1 MAEDRPT
8 ADRFA
13 RRLRGALRRDAK
25 RLLTPGPSTVPML
38 MLGPQVPDDA
48 QVQQVLDLCMRIGEI
63 ELSSGESVDEVTATM
78 LRLANAAGLPAVDVD
93 ITFTSI
99 TMCCHRGN
107 AAQPVTTMRLV
118 RYRTLDLSRLAET
131 EQVVRDIEAGRLD
144 VRAASSRV
152 SEVMRSPH
160 PYPRWIATV
169 GWAGL
174 AASIALLL
182 GGGPVTA
189 TAAFVTTAI
198 IDRIGRFLSRLG
210 VAAFFQQAL
219 GGFLVTASTIL
230 LIAVGL
236 FPAGTRPSFIV
247 AAGITVLL
255 SGLSVVSTVQDAL
268 TGYYLTSAARIV
280 EISLLSAGLLT
291 GVVLGLQLG
300 FQFDVTIEVS
310 GDLPSS
316 VGQFGLSMMSGAT
329 AAAFYA
335 LAGYSPL
342 KSLPIAGAVGGA
354 SWAVYGLMTQ
364 VIGVGPVPSTG
375 AAALVVGLVAGLL
388 RRGTDTPSMVIT
400 LAGVTP
406 LLPGLAAY
414 QGFYQLAVEGVSEGL
429 VTVTVALARG
439 LALAAGVALGIFIT
453 RPQRTPEETPSND
466 SPSSVSSTGSGFMQA
481 PTPTPERPE
490 AADTA
495 PVPAEPK

>member
-1 MAEDRPT
+1 MT
-8 ADRFA
+8 AIVGEETPAVDRFA

-48 QVQQVLDLCMRIGEI
+48 TVQQVLDLCMRIGEI

-99 TMCCHRGN
+99 TICCHRGN
-107 AAQPVTTMRLV
+107 AAQPVTSMRLV
-118 RYRTLDLSRLAET
+118 RYRTLDLSRLSET
-131 EQVVRDIEAGRLD
+131 ERIVKDLEAGKLD
-144 VRAASSRV
+144 VRAASTRV
-152 SEVMRSPH
+152 SEVVRTPH
-160 PYPRWIATV
+160 PYPRWMATV

-189 TAAFVTTAI
+189 VAAFVTTAI
-198 IDRIGRFLSRLG
+198 IDRVGRMLSRWG
-210 VAAFFQQAL
+210 VAAFFQQAV
-219 GGFLVTASTIL
+219 GGFLVTASTIG
-230 LIAVGL
+230 LIQLGL
-236 FPAGTRPSFIV
+236 FPPGTRPSFIV

-268 TGYYLTSAARIV
+268 TGYYLTAAARIV
-280 EISLLSAGLLT
+280 EIALLSAGLLT
-291 GVVLGLQLG
+291 GVVIGLQIG

-316 VGQFGLSMMSGAT
+316 VGQFGLSVMAGAT
-329 AAAFYA
+329 SAAFYA

-342 KSLPIAGAVGGA
+342 RSLPIAGVVGAA
-354 SWAVYGLMTQ
+354 SWMVYGVMTQ
-364 VIGVGPVPSTG
+364 VLGVGAIPSTG
-375 AAALVVGLVAGLL
+375 VAALVVGLAAGLL
-388 RRGTDTPSMVIT
+388 RRGTETPPMVVT

-414 QGFYQLAVEGVSEGL
+414 RGFYQLAVEGVSEGL
-429 VTVTVALARG
+429 VTVTIALGIG
-439 LALAAGVALGIFIT
+439 LALAAGVALGQFVT
-453 RPQRTPEETPSND
+453 RPQRRPEEKPSA
-466 SPSSVSSTGSGFMQA
+466 SEGTAPSTSGGFMQD
-481 PTPTPERPE
+481 PDTE
-490 AADTA
+490 ATVE
-495 PVPAEPK
+495 VPAGSAEPK

>member
-1 MAEDRPT
+1 VAEETPT

-131 EQVVRDIEAGRLD
+131 EEIVRDLEAGKLD

-152 SEVMRSPH
+152 SDVMRSPH

-182 GGGPVTA
+182 GGGPITA
-189 TAAFVTTAI
+189 TAAFVTTAV
-198 IDRIGRFLSRLG
+198 IDRIGRMLARLG
-210 VAAFFQQAL
+210 VASFFQQAL

-230 LIAVGL
+230 LISLGL

-268 TGYYLTSAARIV
+268 TGYYLTASARVV

-291 GVVLGLQLG
+291 GVVIGLQLG

-316 VGQFGLSMMSGAT
+316 VGQFGLSVVSGAL

-342 KSLPIAGAVGGA
+342 KSLPIAGAVGAA
-354 SWAVYGLMTQ
+354 SWAVYGAMTQ
-364 VIGVGPVPSTG
+364 IVGLGTITSTG
-375 AAALVVGLVAGLL
+375 LAALIVGLAAGLL
-388 RRGTDTPSMVIT
+388 RRGTDTPPMVVT

-429 VTVTVALARG
+429 VTVTIALATG
-439 LALAAGVALGIFIT
+439 LALAAGVALGQFVT
-453 RPQRTPEETPSND
+453 RPQRRPEERPTSTD
-466 SPSSVSSTGSGFMQA
+466 SPSPSTNSGFMFG
-481 PTPTPERPE
+481 PGSDG
-490 AADTA
+490 AADNGA
-495 PVPAEPK
+495 ASPDSK

>member
-131 EQVVRDIEAGRLD
+131 EQIVRELEAGELD

-152 SEVMRSPH
+152 SDVVRSPH
-160 PYPRWIATV
+160 PYPRWVATF

-182 GGGPVTA
+182 GGGPITA
-189 TAAFVTTAI
+189 TAAFVTTAA
-198 IDRIGRFLSRLG
+198 IDRIGRRLARWG
-210 VAAFFQQAL
+210 VASFFQQAL
-219 GGFLVTASTIL
+219 GGFLVTGSTIL
-230 LIAVGL
+230 LISIGL

-268 TGYYLTSAARIV
+268 TGYYLTAAARIV
-280 EISLLSAGLLT
+280 EIALLSAGLLT

-300 FQFDVTIEVS
+300 FQFDVPIEVS

-316 VGQFGLSMMSGAT
+316 VGQFGLSVMSGAL

-335 LAGYSPL
+335 LAGYAPL
-342 KSLPIAGAVGGA
+342 RSLPIAGAVGAA
-354 SWAVYGLMTQ
+354 SWAVYGVLTQ
-364 VIGVGPVPSTG
+364 VVGIGAVPATG
-375 AAALVVGLVAGLL
+375 AAALVVGLAAGLL
-388 RRGTDTPSMVIT
+388 RRGTNTPPMVVT

-414 QGFYQLAVEGVSEGL
+414 RGFYQLAVEGVSEGL
-429 VTVTVALARG
+429 VTVTIALAIG
-439 LALAAGVALGIFIT
+439 LALASGVALGQFVT
-453 RPQRTPEETPSND
+453 RPRRKPEETPSSGD
-466 SPSSVSSTGSGFMQA
+466 SPSTGSGYMLAPDSDVVEPQA
-481 PTPTPERPE
+481 PS
-490 AADTA
+490 
-495 PVPAEPK
+495 AESK